1 MYGCVFV
8 LFKDNVIHVCKWV
21 GRMKWQCYNET
32 RSNVEYFFFFMLC
45 RLNSPLYCG
54 SLAPCRL
61 VKHPPRFSSSTACV
75 LSNNPYSDMKLHP
88 SMWKN
93 SEQWSITTWTV
104 LWTKKSMPFLED
116 VICWT
121 KCLASSAHWTVRRKP
136 HWQRHR
142 KRLHPPF
149 QSVWSLSLALF

>member
-1 MYGCVFV
+1 MCFCVIQRQCDPCVQMSWQNEVTV
-8 LFKDNVIHVCKWV
+8 LQWIKE
-21 GRMKWQCYNET
+21 QCWIL
-32 RSNVEYFFFFMLC
+32 FLFMLC

>member
-1 MYGCVFV
+1 MDVLLCYSKTKCDPCVQMSWQNEVTV
-8 LFKDNVIHVCKWV
+8 LQWNKE
-21 GRMKWQCYNET
+21 QCWIL
-32 RSNVEYFFFFMLC
+32 FLFMLC

-75 LSNNPYSDMKLHP
+75 LSNNPYSDTKLHP